1 MGIKM
6 KTKEQSIIQLDF
18 SEEMRNSYRD
28 YAMSVIIARALPDVR
43 DGLKPVQ
50 RRILYAMDELGL
62 APDKPHRKSAR
73 IVGDTMGK
81 YHPHGDSSIYD
92 ALVHM
97 TEDYSLSLPLV
108 DGHGNFGS
116 IDGDGAAA
124 MRYTEA
130 RLSKPAMTMLE
141 NLDKGLVPF
150 GPNFDESE
158 KEPLVL
164 PATLPN
170 LLINGTTGIAVG
182 MATNMPPHNPGE
194 VIDGV
199 IAYMDNPEIS
209 TKGLMKYIK
218 GPDFP
223 TGASVTNSDDLFE
236 IYDTGEGKIKL
247 RAKAEIEAGTN
258 GRKNIVVTE
267 IPYTVAGNKTKLLE
281 NLVSLSKDKVF
292 DEIYDVRD
300 ESSKEGI
307 RIVVEVKKDRN
318 AENLLNGLYQKTSLE
333 DTYGVNMLAV
343 KDKQPITFT
352 LKGLVQEFVEFQE
365 ELYTKEYE
373 HLLEKA
379 KARLEIVA
387 GLIKATDVIDLIIE
401 ILRGSD
407 SVKQAKNC
415 LINGVT
421 TDIKFK
427 SQKSERAASKLDFT
441 KNQADAIL
449 AMPLSKLIGLELLKL
464 HQENDSLLANI
475 EEYNGILGNINELHK
490 VIKAR
495 LKNYKKQFGRGRRT
509 LLTNLDAGKYVEEVK
524 EENLYVL
531 IDRFGYCK
539 SVDESSYSRISE
551 ESLNEYTYKIQIR
564 NTDKLCVFTRNGFM
578 HQIKMNAIPKGRNRD
593 KGVLIQSLCKLG
605 DDEALTYIAFE
616 DLFNS
621 QLLFVTK
628 NGLVKLVSGVE
639 FETNRSMINSTKL
652 DDGDELIK
660 VRPLTDEESISEDS
674 SVVIITHKEA
684 SLRFPLSQVNELKKA
699 SKGVK
704 GITMAAEDYA
714 WYAEAVSKE
723 TETIEYD
730 GKKFMVKKIKTRKR
744 NDKATKT
751 KIRM

>member
-1 MGIKM
+1 M
-6 KTKEQSIIQLDF
+6 
-18 SEEMRNSYRD
+18 
-28 YAMSVIIARALPDVR
+28 
-43 DGLKPVQ
+43 
-50 RRILYAMDELGL
+50 
-62 APDKPHRKSAR
+62 
-73 IVGDTMGK
+73 
-81 YHPHGDSSIYD
+81 
-92 ALVHM
+92 
-97 TEDYSLSLPLV
+97 
-108 DGHGNFGS
+108 
-116 IDGDGAAA
+116 
-124 MRYTEA
+124 
-130 RLSKPAMTMLE
+130 
-141 NLDKGLVPF
+141 
-150 GPNFDESE
+150 
-158 KEPLVL
+158 
-164 PATLPN
+164 
-170 LLINGTTGIAVG
+170 
-182 MATNMPPHNPGE
+182 
-194 VIDGV
+194 
-199 IAYMDNPEIS
+199 
-209 TKGLMKYIK
+209 
-218 GPDFP
+218 
-223 TGASVTNSDDLFE
+223 
-236 IYDTGEGKIKL
+236 
-247 RAKAEIEAGTN
+247 
-258 GRKNIVVTE
+258 
-267 IPYTVAGNKTKLLE
+267 
-281 NLVSLSKDKVF
+281 
-292 DEIYDVRD
+292 
-300 ESSKEGI
+300 
-307 RIVVEVKKDRN
+307 
-318 AENLLNGLYQKTSLE
+318 
-333 DTYGVNMLAV
+333 
-343 KDKQPITFT
+343 
-352 LKGLVQEFVEFQE
+352 EFQE

-427 SQKSERAASKLDFT
+427 SQKSKNAAAKLDFT

-551 ESLNEYTYKIQIR
+551 ESLNEYTHKIQIR

-714 WYAEAVSKE
+714 WCAEAVSKE

-744 NDKATKT
+744 NDKAIKT